1 MDVFQFMSESDVK
14 EKMQISVSI
23 DQLLKNDGVLFW
35 EKWTIGPV
43 NPLLSTNIWT
53 TSGQN
58 YWNAIDNSVRRA
70 TL

>member
-1 MDVFQFMSESDVK
+1 MDGFQFMFGSDVK

-43 NPLLSTNIWT
+43 NPLL
-53 TSGQN
+53 
-58 YWNAIDNSVRRA
+58 
-70 TL
+70 